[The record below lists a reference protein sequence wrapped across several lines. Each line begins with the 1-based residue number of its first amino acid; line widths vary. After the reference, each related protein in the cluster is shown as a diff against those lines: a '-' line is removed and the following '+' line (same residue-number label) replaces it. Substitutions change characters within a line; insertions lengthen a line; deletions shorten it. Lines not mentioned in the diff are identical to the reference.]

1 MEEKY
6 ICKIASPE
14 EMNRKWDYE
23 IEHNPSERENWVTW
37 KAEAISRFG
46 AGAILPYYG
55 ILDGEIICEAT
66 AVIQPDQLPECGDA
80 ADEHTAY
87 LEAFR
92 TLEAFRGKGYF
103 SRLFSFMLDD
113 LKHRGY
119 TGFLLGV
126 EPEETVNKKIYAHWG
141 FTHLVST
148 GTCTYPDGTVIQV
161 EYYLKK

>member
-14 EMNRKWDYE
+14 EMNRKWDYK

-80 ADEHTAY
+80 AES
-87 LEAFR
+87 L
-92 TLEAFRGKGYF
+92 
-103 SRLFSFMLDD
+103 S
-113 LKHRGY
+113 
-119 TGFLLGV
+119 
-126 EPEETVNKKIYAHWG
+126 P
-141 FTHLVST
+141 
-148 GTCTYPDGTVIQV
+148 
-161 EYYLKK
+161 